1 MGRYVFALCLMTAA
15 ALSANPQTRE
25 PDKAQQNSIL
35 ERIKTA
41 AVNYADHLQDF
52 ICIESIRRSK
62 EDGLI
67 KRWQP
72 LDTEERELSYFSQK
86 EHYRT
91 LTVNGK
97 PPSPGNQIKPG
108 YFLAGGEFGPALDY
122 IFNPKN
128 SADFQWDHA
137 EAAGSARLCV
147 FRYRVTQ
154 KDGTMKLFAN
164 GDTVHMQH
172 HGLLYADCDRAAL
185 ARIQIET
192 EPATV
197 VQNGVKIALG
207 WKIDI
212 RYGMTPIAGKEFL
225 LPQQSEE
232 QVRFGGTQ
240 TKVEIQF
247 QQYKKYDSSSK
258 VTFDS
263 EGKP

>member
-1 MGRYVFALCLMTAA
+1 MTAA
-15 ALSANPQTRE
+15 ALSADAQNRQ
-25 PDKAQQNSIL
+25 PDKAQQDSIL
-35 ERIKTA
+35 ERIKA
-41 AVNYADHLQDF
+41 AAIKYADSLQDF
-52 ICIESIRRSK
+52 ICIESIKRTK
-62 EDGLI
+62 EEGLI

-72 LDTEERELSYFSQK
+72 LDTEDRELSYFSQK

-97 PPSPGNQIKPG
+97 PPSQNNQIKPG
-108 YFLAGGEFGPALDY
+108 YFLPSGEFGPSLDY
-122 IFNPKN
+122 VFNPKN
-128 SADFQWDHA
+128 SAEFQWGHA
-137 EAAGSARLCV
+137 EQAGSARLCV

-154 KDGTMKLFAN
+154 KDGTMMIYAN

-172 HGLLYADCDRAAL
+172 HGLIYADCDSATL
-185 ARIQIET
+185 ARIQMET
-192 EPATV
+192 EPASV
-197 VQNGVKIALG
+197 VQNGSKIALG

-212 RYGMTPIAGKEFL
+212 RYAMTPISGKEFL

-263 EGKP
+263 DGKR